1 MPLAFPPLF
10 VLSTTFGVAAA
21 AAVAFEEVFLDP
33 PSPVGSLAS
42 G

>member
-10 VLSTTFGVAAA
+10 VLSTTFGVAA